1 MKSKWKALR
10 WVVLPVLVVFTAG
23 CSGINTTQS
32 VSPASFFLPG
42 LIHHQPAASPAD
54 APVPLAKPDATILA
68 QAD

>member
-10 WVVLPVLVVFTAG
+10 WAVLPMLVVFSAG

-42 LIHHQPAASPAD
+42 LIYHEPAESPTD
-54 APVPLAKPDATILA
+54 APVPLAKPDAAMLA